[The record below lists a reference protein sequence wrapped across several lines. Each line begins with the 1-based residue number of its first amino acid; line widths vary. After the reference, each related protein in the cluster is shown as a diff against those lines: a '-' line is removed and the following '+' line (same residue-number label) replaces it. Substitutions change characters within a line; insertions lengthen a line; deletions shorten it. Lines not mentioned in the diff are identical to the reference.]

1 MLSRYIKNTFSVV
14 VVLGAISF
22 ALPAMADDDGSQI
35 MQKNNCASCHNLTGP
50 SPSTLKEVWDRKG
63 PDLFYA
69 GNKYKKEWIEAW
81 LQKPAIIRP
90 SGMYYGNNIKP
101 GPKHDVVD
109 ESKIK
114 PHMALSKKDAHE
126 VAESL
131 MKLTAKSELIKL
143 GDFDKRTIS
152 TMMGEMAFDKFTG
165 CMACHQIEPGYGG
178 LSGPEVY
185 TAANRLQ
192 DDYMMS
198 FIRNPQAWDPK
209 SMMPNK
215 HISEENIQKIVAYLK
230 ALSAEGG
237 NK

>member
-1 MLSRYIKNTFSVV
+1 MLSKYTKN
-14 VVLGAISF
+14 AIIAV
-22 ALPAMADDDGSQI
+22 ALMSSLLVSQAAMAGEEGDAVI
-35 MQKNNCASCHNLTGP
+35 KKNNCASCHNLTGP
-50 SPSTLKEVWDRKG
+50 SPSTVKGVWERQG

-69 GNKYKKEWIEAW
+69 GNKYKQEWLEAW
-81 LQKPAIIRP
+81 LQKPTTIRP
-90 SGMYYGNNIKP
+90 AGMYYGNNIKP
-101 GPKHDVVD
+101 GPKRDVVD

-114 PHMALSKKDAHE
+114 PHPVLSKKDAYE
-126 VAESL
+126 VSESL
-131 MKLTAKSELIKL
+131 MHLKAKSELIKL

-185 TAANRLQ
+185 TAGNRLQ

-230 ALSAEGG
+230 ALAAEGG

>member
-1 MLSRYIKNTFSVV
+1 MLSRYVKNVFAVA
-14 VVLGAISF
+14 VVLSVLSF
-22 ALPAMADDDGSQI
+22 AQLAMADDDGSQI

-50 SPSTLKEVWDRKG
+50 SPSTVKEVWERKG

-69 GNKYKKEWIEAW
+69 GVKYKKEWLEAW
-81 LQKPAIIRP
+81 LQKPTTIRP
-90 SGMYYGNNIKP
+90 AGMFYANNIKP
-101 GPKHDVVD
+101 GPKRDVID

-114 PHMALSKKDAHE
+114 THPALSKKDAHE

-131 MKLTAKSELIKL
+131 MKLKAKSELIKL

-192 DDYMMS
+192 EDYMMS

-209 SMMPNK
+209 TMMPNK
-215 HISEENIQKIVAYLK
+215 HISEENIQKIVAYFK

-237 NK
+237 SK